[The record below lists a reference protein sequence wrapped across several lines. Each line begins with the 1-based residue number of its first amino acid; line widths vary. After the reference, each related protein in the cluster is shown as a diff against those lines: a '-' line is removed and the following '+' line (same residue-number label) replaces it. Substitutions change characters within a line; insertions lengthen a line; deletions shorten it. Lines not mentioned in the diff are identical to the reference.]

1 MFEKHSANSPNS
13 KKKKNSL
20 IEFRGK
26 SQSLGRKFQLSWR
39 GEGLKFSTPATV
51 SRFLTPE
58 TPEDFV

>member
-13 KKKKNSL
+13 KKKKQSHR
-20 IEFRGK
+20 ISRKISKSGK
-26 SQSLGRKFQLSWR
+26 KIPTVR